1 MFEEL
6 VFQARTRLIR
16 TGTTARSDT
25 RLVKEGFVLGN
36 MVDGSYYCIDVIRSG
51 KRIVPFGKEAANR
64 GEQPRSLLFGELG
77 TKGVNGNV
85 ECPSVGFKSKDAG
98 HDLRSGSRKSLAELV
113 EIFQV
118 GFVQGV
124 TDNLNVE
131 VIKILC

>member
-16 TGTTARSDT
+16 TGAAARSDA

-36 MVDGSYYCIDVIRSG
+36 MVDGSNYCIDIIRSG
-51 KRIVPFGKEAANR
+51 KRIVPFGEEAADR

-77 TKGVNGNV
+77 TEGVDGNV
-85 ECPSVGFKSKDAG
+85 ECTSVGFKSKDTG
-98 HDLRSGSRKSLAELV
+98 HDLRSGSRKGLAEFV
-113 EIFQV
+113 EILEI

-131 VIKILC
+131 VIKILR